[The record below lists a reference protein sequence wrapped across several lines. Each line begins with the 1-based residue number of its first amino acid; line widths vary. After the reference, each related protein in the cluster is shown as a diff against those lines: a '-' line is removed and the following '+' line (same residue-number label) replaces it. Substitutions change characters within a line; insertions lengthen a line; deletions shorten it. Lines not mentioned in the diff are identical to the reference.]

1 MAEIQGL
8 KLKELLDQNLVKVL
22 LKFLISQIDAKLL
35 KTAKMLETVSIVWAK
50 EQ

>member
-35 KTAKMLETVSIVWAK
+35 KTAQML
-50 EQ
+50 